1 MNTPPIS
8 AGFFMRRWWCAVCG
22 WYGVGVVFDFAAAS
36 NYFFIDLFAIICMLS
51 SIWLLGN
58 HRRFGFVVGLTG
70 AIAFVIFGVLAE
82 SLFAILGNLLLGAIY
97 LRGWF
102 CWTPQEAVQG

>member
-1 MNTPPIS
+1 MKTPPLL
-8 AGFFMRRWWCAVCG
+8 AGFFMRRWRAPRRD
-22 WYGVGVVFDFAAAS
+22 WYGGVIVFDLSTAS
-36 NYFFIDLFAIICMLS
+36 NYYFIDLFAIVCMLS

-58 HRRFGFVVGLTG
+58 QRRSGFVVGLLG
-70 AIAFVIFGVLAE
+70 AISFVVFGVLAE

-102 CWTPQEAVQG
+102 RWTPRESVQG